1 MRELLRDINL
11 KYVPD
16 AIEDRLDD
24 AIVSALATSPK
35 TNRVFSFIERGG
47 FYAAQNFI
55 EWLKI
60 KLNTGLYNL
69 ARGDHPQGTVRSFG
83 DMNLADFRQATGVDL
98 SLVAADTS
106 ASQLLI
112 LNHRTAP
119 DCPVIWAV
127 RMSMSVP
134 LLWHEVVWQSE
145 WGAYRG
151 KDISDHTIV
160 DGGLLSNFPI
170 ELFISNDSFVTD
182 MMGEKTTSQT
192 GVLGFLIDES
202 MEVPGA
208 PEQPSKDP
216 GLDFSQFRTVNR
228 IKNLLN
234 TMTQAHD
241 RIVMDEFQRFVIHLP
256 AKGYGTI
263 EFDMSDERR
272 DALVAAGQ
280 QATADFFDRLE
291 AEEARGVSF
300 GTDFAGMQALS
311 SAADK
316 VAMRILSR

>member
-1 MRELLRDINL
+1 
-11 KYVPD
+11 
-16 AIEDRLDD
+16 
-24 AIVSALATSPK
+24 
-35 TNRVFSFIERGG
+35 
-47 FYAAQNFI
+47 
-55 EWLKI
+55 
-60 KLNTGLYNL
+60 
-69 ARGDHPQGTVRSFG
+69 
-83 DMNLADFRQATGVDL
+83 
-98 SLVAADTS
+98 
-106 ASQLLI
+106 
-112 LNHRTAP
+112 
-119 DCPVIWAV
+119 
-127 RMSMSVP
+127 
-134 LLWHEVVWQSE
+134 LWHEVVWQAE

-151 KDISDHTIV
+151 KDISGHTVV

-208 PEQPSKDP
+208 PEEPSQEP
-216 GLDFSQFRTVNR
+216 ALDFSQFRTVTR

-241 RIVMDEFQRFVIHLP
+241 RIVMDEFQRLVIHLP

-280 QATADFFDRLE
+280 QATAAFFKRLE
-291 AEEARGVSF
+291 LEEAGGVSF
-300 GTDFAGMQALS
+300 GTDFAEMQAIS

-316 VAMRILSR
+316 VAKRILSR